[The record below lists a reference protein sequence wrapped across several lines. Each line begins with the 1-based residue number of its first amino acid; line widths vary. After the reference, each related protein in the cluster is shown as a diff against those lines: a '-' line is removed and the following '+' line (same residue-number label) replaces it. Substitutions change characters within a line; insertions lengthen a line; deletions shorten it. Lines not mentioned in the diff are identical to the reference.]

1 MYSVGLYKKDDEM
14 GALICENYAMLLI
27 LSIFDIPIG
36 FGEKTVDEV
45 CRERGVDTETFLAI
59 VNLFVNEEHPSEEV
73 KRRISISGLTDF
85 LRHSH
90 VYFLEYR
97 LPAIRRK
104 LSEIMESELRS
115 EPEASGRAGGK
126 VSGDGAASA
135 TFGGDIAKLMMRFY
149 DEYVDEVRKHMNYED
164 EVVFPYVETLLQAKG
179 RPVGYEIAIFS
190 KHHDHVENKLTEFK
204 NLIIK
209 YCPAKNSMKINS
221 LLYDIFNCASD
232 LRLHNAVENELY
244 VPAIQIRESLK
255 NVNRK

>member
-1 MYSVGLYKKDDEM
+1 MYNVGLYKKDDEM

-36 FGEKTVDEV
+36 FGEKTVEAV
-45 CRERGVDTETFLAI
+45 CEERGVDTETFLAI
-59 VNLFVNEEHPSEEV
+59 VNLFVNEESPSEEV
-73 KRRISISGLTDF
+73 KGRLSVPALTDF
-85 LRHSH
+85 LRRSH

-104 LSEIMESELRS
+104 LVEIMQGELMT
-115 EPEASGRAGGK
+115 EGVKDHNA
-126 VSGDGAASA
+126 
-135 TFGGDIAKLMMRFY
+135 DIARLMMRFY

-164 EVVFPYVETLLQAKG
+164 EVVFPYVETLLSAKG

-209 YCPAKNSMKINS
+209 YYPAKSSVKINS

-244 VPAIQIRESLK
+244 VPAIQIQESMRNPK
-255 NVNRK
+255 R

>member
-1 MYSVGLYKKDDEM
+1 MYNVGLYKKEDEM

-27 LSIFDIPIG
+27 LSIFEIPIG
-36 FGEKTVDEV
+36 FGEKTVEAV
-45 CRERGVDTETFLAI
+45 CRERGVDPDTFLAI
-59 VNLFVNEEHPSEEV
+59 VNLFVNEELPSEAV
-73 KRRISISGLTDF
+73 KGAISIPALTDF

-104 LSEIMESELRS
+104 LVEIMEGELLA
-115 EPEASGRAGGK
+115 EPEAGRPAGD
-126 VSGDGAASA
+126 DGL
-135 TFGGDIAKLMMRFY
+135 DRRHIARLMMRFY

-164 EVVFPYVETLLQAKG
+164 EIVFPYVETLLKAKG

-209 YCPAKNSMKINS
+209 YYPAQSSVKINS
-221 LLYDIFNCASD
+221 LLYDLFNCASD

-244 VPAIQIRESLK
+244 VPAIRIQESLRTSK
-255 NVNRK
+255 A

>member
-1 MYSVGLYKKDDEM
+1 MYNVGLYKKDDEM

-36 FGEKTVDEV
+36 FGEKTVEAV
-45 CRERGVDTETFLAI
+45 CEERGVDTETFLAI
-59 VNLFVNEEHPSEEV
+59 VNLFVNEECPSEEV
-73 KRRISISGLTDF
+73 KGRLSVPALTDF
-85 LRHSH
+85 LRRSH

-104 LSEIMESELRS
+104 LVEIMQGELL
-115 EPEASGRAGGK
+115 
-126 VSGDGAASA
+126 
-135 TFGGDIAKLMMRFY
+135 GGDSPADGTAVGSDSRDIARLMMRFY

-164 EVVFPYVETLLQAKG
+164 EVVFPYVETLLSAKG
-179 RPVGYEIAIFS
+179 RPVGYEIAVFS

-209 YCPAKNSMKINS
+209 YYPARSSVKINS

-244 VPAIQIRESLK
+244 VPAIQIQESMRNPK
-255 NVNRK
+255 R

>member
-1 MYSVGLYKKDDEM
+1 MYSVGLYKKEDEM

-36 FGEKTVDEV
+36 FGEKTVEIV
-45 CRERGVDTETFLAI
+45 CKERGVDVETFLSI
-59 VNLFVNEEHPSEEV
+59 VNLFVNEECPSD
-73 KRRISISGLTDF
+73 KLKGRISIPALTDF
-85 LRHSH
+85 LRRSH

-97 LPAIRRK
+97 LPAIRQK
-104 LSEIMESELRS
+104 LVEVMQHDL
-115 EPEASGRAGGK
+115 AVDTAK
-126 VSGDGAASA
+126 QNN
-135 TFGGDIAKLMMRFY
+135 IAKLMMRFY

-164 EVVFPYVETLLQAKG
+164 EVVFPYVETLLKAKA

-209 YCPAKNSMKINS
+209 YYPAQSGVEINS

-244 VPAIQIRESLK
+244 VPAIRMQESLK
-255 NVNRK
+255 KSKS